1 MEIEIRVEGRG
12 EDGKEMTMKTMKSKS
27 WRRAIVLALCAQ
39 TLGSSAWAQQIET
52 NPQFTFDKAAYEK
65 DMRQAFESKVMGYAT
80 VLIKNGQVVSE
91 VAGGLARNAVDGNV
105 KMTTSIPIHVGS
117 TIKFVSGVALLQLFE
132 AKTDGPRGRSMDYW
146 LSQPIYPYFP
156 KIWQSG
162 MDPSI
167 KQITFRHLLQHR
179 SGFRGLTDDELG
191 DDGKKSTFDY
201 LATGVRPANF
211 DARKYANANFTMLT
225 FLIPM
230 VADSKLLAM
239 VNKEAAD
246 KKWKADEAPIHKRIA
261 DAWEAYIKGQI
272 FAKNIPKLTPSC
284 NPTVEFVNQKK
295 TWAPDYK
302 SATDTG
308 KGATRDSRVNNGYC
322 HAAGGWYITARD
334 LAAFAA
340 NVSATNTLVSSKTR
354 DMMFDDDAAN
364 ERLVWSFTL
373 SDAAIS
379 KKFNLEMLPYM
390 GGDYEGGNGGGSHAS
405 ILMLPDGYYAIGI
418 INSNDMGSGGVSA
431 GMLRAFKTSIG
442 LP

>member
-1 MEIEIRVEGRG
+1 
-12 EDGKEMTMKTMKSKS
+12 MKTMRPKS
-27 WRRAIVLALCAQ
+27 WRALAVLALCAQ
-39 TLGSSAWAQQIET
+39 SLMPAARAQQLGT
-52 NPQFTFDKAAYEK
+52 NPPFSFDKAAYEK
-65 DMRQAFESKVMGYAT
+65 RMRQAFDGKVMGYAT

-105 KMTTSIPIHVGS
+105 KMTTSIPANIGS
-117 TIKFVSGVALLQLFE
+117 TFKFFSGVALLQLFE
-132 AKTDGPRGRSMDYW
+132 AKVKGSRGRPMDYW
-146 LSQPIYPYFP
+146 LSQPIYTYFP
-156 KIWQSG
+156 KVWQDG

-179 SGFRGLTDDELG
+179 SGFRALTADDLG

-201 LATGVRPANF
+201 LATGVKPANF
-211 DARKYANANFTMLT
+211 GARAYANANFTMLT

-230 VADSKLLAM
+230 VAYPEFLTT

-322 HAAGGWYITARD
+322 HGAGGWYITARD
-334 LAAFAA
+334 LAAFVA
-340 NVSATNTLVSSKTR
+340 NFNATDTLVSSKTR
-354 DMMFDDDAAN
+354 DMMFDDDAAD
-364 ERLVWSFTL
+364 ERLVWSFTTP
-373 SDAAIS
+373 DAAIS
-379 KKFNLEMLPYM
+379 QKFNLKMLPYM
-390 GGDYEGGNGGGSHAS
+390 GGDQGGAHAS
-405 ILMLPDGYYAIGI
+405 ILMLPNGYYAIGI
-418 INSNDMGSGGVSA
+418 INSNDMNSQGVSV
-431 GMLRAFKTSIG
+431 GMLRAFKTGIG
-442 LP
+442 LPEDGK

>member
-1 MEIEIRVEGRG
+1 MEIETRIKGG
-12 EDGKEMTMKTMKSKS
+12 SDDSKEMRMKTTQSKP
-27 WRRAIVLALCAQ
+27 WRMLVVLALCAQ
-39 TLGSSAWAQQIET
+39 TLVFPAQAAPIEA

-65 DMRQAFESKVMGYAT
+65 EMRLAFESKVMGYAT

-105 KMTTSIPIHVGS
+105 KMTTSIPANIGS

-132 AKTDGPRGRSMDYW
+132 AKTDGPRGRSMEYW

-167 KQITFRHLLQHR
+167 KQITFRQLLQHR
-179 SGFRGLTDDELG
+179 SGFRGLTNDELG

-201 LATGVRPANF
+201 LATGVKRENF
-211 DARKYANANFTMLT
+211 DVRKYANANFTMLT

-230 VADSKLLAM
+230 VANPELLTM
-239 VNKEAAD
+239 VNKEATD
-246 KKWKADEAPIHKRIA
+246 KKWQADEVPIHKRIA

-340 NVSATNTLVSSKTR
+340 NFSVTNTLVASKTR
-354 DMMFDDDAAN
+354 DMMFDDDDAN
-364 ERLVWSFTL
+364 KRLVWSFTL
-373 SDAAIS
+373 ADAAIS

-390 GGDYEGGNGGGSHAS
+390 GGDQGGAHAS
-405 ILMLPDGYYAIGI
+405 ILMLPGGYYAIGI

-431 GMLRAFKTSIG
+431 GMLRAFKTGIG